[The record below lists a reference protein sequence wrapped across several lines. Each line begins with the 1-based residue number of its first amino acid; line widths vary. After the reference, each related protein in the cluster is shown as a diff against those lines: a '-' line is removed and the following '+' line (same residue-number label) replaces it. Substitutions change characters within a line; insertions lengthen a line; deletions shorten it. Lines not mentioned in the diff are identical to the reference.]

1 MSLPYPPPYQDLAT
15 LALHVCMG
23 ESTIERH
30 VREGSFPPPVTVQG
44 GKKLWSWKTVQRHL
58 EGKSQNAPLSPSHPQ
73 REGIADATRKEI
85 ARAHAK
91 A

>member
-1 MSLPYPPPYQDLAT
+1 MTLPYPPPYMDIAT

-23 ESTIERH
+23 ERTIEEH
-30 VREGSFPPPVTVQG
+30 VQQGIFPKHTKMQG
-44 GKKLWSWKTVQRHL
+44 GKRLWSWKVVTRHL
-58 EGKSQNAPLSPSHPQ
+58 DGKATDAPLSPSQQ